1 MNTNKSLDFTFI
13 EQLLIILI
21 SSCCFVG
28 GIFFGRQIEKEAIR
42 KDAVKNKAAHW
53 IISDE
58 GIIKLEWNMQKLE
71 GNK

>member
-42 KDAVKNKAAHW
+42 KEADL
-53 IISDE
+53 S
-58 GIIKLEWNMQKLE
+58 
-71 GNK
+71 